1 MPKLAERKTKK
12 EITLA
17 DLNRQLYES
26 RKEWDRQVAAERKAI
41 TELRAELEK
50 QLMATRAELE
60 KKAAESRAELEK
72 SNRELNKKMGDLGI
86 TLGDITEFSFNP
98 DVVMQKFCDMG
109 YELESA
115 ARDVIFKNE
124 KNERLAEVDIL
135 LQNGKDVI
143 FVEIKTKAK
152 KKDIDEL
159 IERIRIF
166 HTSFFTEKRIVG
178 AIAGSVIPESVKNYA
193 LNQGI
198 YVIEQT
204 GETIKIEP
212 QTNKFKPQK

>member
-1 MPKLAERKTKK
+1 MPKLAENRNKH
-12 EITLA
+12 EVTLA
-17 DLNRQLYES
+17 DLYRYLEEDRKRSHES
-26 RKEWDRQVAAERKAI
+26 AKEWDRQIAAERKA
-41 TELRAELEK
+41 RAEL
-50 QLMATRAELE
+50 Q
-60 KKAAESRAELEK
+60 SELEK
-72 SNRELNKKMGDLGI
+72 SNKELNKKMGDLGI
-86 TLGDITEFSFNP
+86 TLGEITEFSFNP

-124 KNERLAEVDIL
+124 KNERAAEVDIL
-135 LQNGKDVI
+135 LQNGTDVI

-159 IERIRIF
+159 IERIKTF
-166 HTSFFTEKRIVG
+166 HNRFFTEKKIIG

-193 LNQGI
+193 LNQGV

-204 GETIKIEP
+204 GETIKIET
-212 QTNKFKPQK
+212 QNNKFKPKKW